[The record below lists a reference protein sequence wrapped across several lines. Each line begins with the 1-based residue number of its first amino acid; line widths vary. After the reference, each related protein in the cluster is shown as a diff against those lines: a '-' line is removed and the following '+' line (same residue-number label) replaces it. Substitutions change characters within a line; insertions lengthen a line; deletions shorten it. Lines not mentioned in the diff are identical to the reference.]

1 MNIIYER
8 VWNDK
13 IIQLR
18 AKRSY
23 IFETDFGHRLT
34 IFGGDRT
41 MSKIRNKRFFESLIE
56 IKSEPSTQTQA
67 PVARSHGFNMVFY
80 NHFNNSSFTYLWR
93 RGCIWTLS
101 CAVCLV
107 LSLVLFGAKFASA
120 ESTYPDLRNAHD
132 PELQK
137 AMDKALGSS
146 HSKFWSGVR
155 KKEFGVVVA
164 DVTDL
169 HKPHVAWYNPNL
181 MLYAA
186 SLPKIAIVLGVFVE
200 IDRGEIKLD
209 SETRNQL
216 IRAIRHSSNRDA
228 TALLHKVGME
238 RLAEILQD
246 ERYGKL
252 YDQAHGGG
260 LWVGKEYGKA
270 PAWRRDPMHGLSHG
284 ASAMQ
289 AARFYYGLMT
299 GTIID
304 IKYLPVLAEIFGSPA
319 IKHKFVKGLQGRKD
333 VEIYRK
339 SGTWRSYHA
348 DSAVV
353 ARDDLVYIVVYI
365 DNHPDAGRGAV
376 DGIKIVDDVMLE
388 YANRKR

>member
-1 MNIIYER
+1 MAEKNS
-8 VWNDK
+8 DPS
-13 IIQLR
+13 IQDQTCVV
-18 AKRSY
+18 RS
-23 IFETDFGHRLT
+23 
-34 IFGGDRT
+34 
-41 MSKIRNKRFFESLIE
+41 FESNIVYT
-56 IKSEPSTQTQA
+56 S
-67 PVARSHGFNMVFY
+67 G
-80 NHFNNSSFTYLWR
+80 FTYLWR
-93 RGCIWTLS
+93 HGFIRMLLCS
-101 CAVCLV
+101 VCLMFF
-107 LSLVLFGAKFASA
+107 LIAFGARVVTA
-120 ESTYPDLRNAHD
+120 ESAYPDLRDAHD

-137 AMDKALGSS
+137 AMDTALGPS
-146 HSKFWSGVR
+146 HPEFWSGVQ
-155 KKEFGVVVA
+155 KKEFGIVVA

-169 HKPHVAWYNPNL
+169 HHPKAAWYNPNL

-200 IDRGEIKLD
+200 IDRGVIKLD
-209 SETRNQL
+209 KETRNQL

-228 TALLHKVGME
+228 TALLHKVGFE

-252 YDQAHGGG
+252 YDPAYGGG

-270 PAWRRDPMHGLSHG
+270 PAWRRDPLHGFSHG

-289 AARFYYGLMT
+289 AARFYYGLMN

-304 IKYLPVLAEIFGSPA
+304 PKYLPELAEIFGSPA

-339 SGTWRSYHA
+339 SGTWRNYHA

-353 ARDDLVYIVVYI
+353 AREDLVYIVVYI

-376 DGIKIVDDVMLE
+376 DGIKIVDDVMLK
-388 YANRKR
+388 YANRKN